1 MASDNSVTDA
11 LHWSLTGDHVL
22 ISFVRLDSF
31 SGFFFGALLTSLI
44 CALERLLTFAS
55 ERHWSPLWIARS
67 RGANALW
74 RAGMYWVVVSLRL
87 AYMLIAMTM
96 HTGLLLVLVTTLAVG
111 QFFIELWTPPQH
123 RDLHNYSPVS
133 EEAPLYTLPSCEDVS
148 PFQRPR
154 SKSKPE
160 IFIHPTQSNLARADA
175 AALSLGLAGNT
186 VRVNGVGTRYPH
198 EAAAWE
204 AGRGPDVARSL
215 LGNGNK
221 RASAAPR
228 RPPFHIGG
236 DEDSDGDS
244 V

>member
-1 MASDNSVTDA
+1 MASDSDA
-11 LHWSLTGDHVL
+11 LHWGLTGGHVL
-22 ISFVRLDSF
+22 LSSILLDSF
-31 SGFFFGALLTSLI
+31 GGFLFGALLTSVI
-44 CALERLLTFAS
+44 CALERLLTFGS
-55 ERHWSPLWIARS
+55 ESHWGPAWVSRS

-96 HTGLLLVLVTTLAVG
+96 HVGLILVAVTTLAIG
-111 QFFIELWTPPQH
+111 QFFIELRTPP
-123 RDLHNYSPVS
+123 RDRDYVPLS

-148 PFQRPR
+148 AAAAFRRPR
-154 SKSKPE
+154 SKSKPDD

-175 AALSLGLAGNT
+175 AALTLGLGGDT
-186 VRVNGVGTRYPH
+186 TLVKGVGTRYPH

-215 LGNGNK
+215 LGNGHK
-221 RASAAPR
+221 RASSGPR
-228 RPPFHIGG
+228 RAPFQIGG
-236 DEDSDGDS
+236 DGDSDEDS